1 MINAK
6 VLPAWEW
13 LRSFPGRCPG
23 IMINIID
30 SSVRINP
37 LFPAKRFKE
46 KNYINCYYPYTEILD
61 SITEFKKVGQT
72 SLTHPAGKGSSFGF
86 GRTTGV
92 CCGVPFTEKQNKFQE
107 NLNMKFFQKQQCS
120 ICGSQSVQIFIDL
133 YKL

>member
-1 MINAK
+1 
-6 VLPAWEW
+6 
-13 LRSFPGRCPG
+13 
-23 IMINIID
+23 
-30 SSVRINP
+30 VRINP

-46 KNYINCYYPYTEILD
+46 KNYITCYYPYTD
-61 SITEFKKVGQT
+61 SITEFKKVGQN

-133 YKL
+133 YKH